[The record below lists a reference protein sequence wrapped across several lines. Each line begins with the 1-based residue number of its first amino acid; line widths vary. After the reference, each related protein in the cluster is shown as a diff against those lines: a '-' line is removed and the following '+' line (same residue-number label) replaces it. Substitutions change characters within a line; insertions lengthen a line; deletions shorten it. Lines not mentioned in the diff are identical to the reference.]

1 MNEIKTL
8 FDRIDIELDDL
19 IEESNS
25 SENIVSANIIEDST
39 RRRWNL

>member
-19 IEESNS
+19 ISDAQRFLYKNDRQYLKLS
-25 SENIVSANIIEDST
+25 KKN
-39 RRRWNL
+39 